1 MRDDLRHKES
11 LIGGLESKIRKIQ
24 LEQEEVREKERMM
37 TTECEGLREKIRSKE
52 DEKVESH
59 NREER
64 MQRQC

>member
-37 TTECEGLREKIRSKE
+37 TTECEGLREKIRCKE

>member
-1 MRDDLRHKES
+1 
-11 LIGGLESKIRKIQ
+11 
-24 LEQEEVREKERMM
+24 MM
-37 TTECEGLREKIRSKE
+37 TTECEGLREKIRSRE